1 MRSIASALLTVLACI
16 ALSACSGSSAS
27 NPVSPVADTAPV
39 DLTALATP
47 ADLDEG
53 ALSTQTDTGGP
64 WPRCYTIIKGHY
76 KCTQCHYRGGSSH
89 TTCVPYTRP

>member
-1 MRSIASALLTVLACI
+1 MRSIAVALVAVLASVV
-16 ALSACSGSSAS
+16 LSGCSGQSRS
-27 NPVSPVADTAPV
+27 NPVLPDTDTVAAADV
-39 DLTALATP
+39 ALG
-47 ADLDEG
+47 ADAEDG
-53 ALSTQTDTGGP
+53 TVSTQTDTRP